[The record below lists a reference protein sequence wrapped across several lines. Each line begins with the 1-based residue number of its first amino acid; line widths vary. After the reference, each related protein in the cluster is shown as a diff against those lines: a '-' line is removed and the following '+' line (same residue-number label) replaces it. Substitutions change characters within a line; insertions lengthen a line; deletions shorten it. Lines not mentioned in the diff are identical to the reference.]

1 MPQVLPL
8 GMGLGAGL
16 GARGGGCG
24 WIFVV
29 ARASIRW
36 GAVQCPFCEKDHDK
50 VIDSRTTDGG
60 AIIRRR
66 RECLACGKRFTTYER
81 VEQTSRLT
89 VVKRDGRREGF
100 SREKLLHGVLAAVG
114 KRNVARPRIEA
125 LLDAVEEDLA
135 KTGEKEV
142 PSLRVGETVLRHLID
157 VDQVAFVRFA
167 SEYHQFDHI
176 DDLRR
181 VIDEIAARVPE
192 SKQQGKLF

>member
-1 MPQVLPL
+1 M
-8 GMGLGAGL
+8 
-16 GARGGGCG
+16 
-24 WIFVV
+24 
-29 ARASIRW
+29 
-36 GAVQCPFCEKDHDK
+36 QCPFCEKDHDK

-66 RECLACGKRFTTYER
+66 RECLACSKRFTTYER

-89 VVKRDGRREGF
+89 VVKRDGRRESF
-100 SREKLLHGVLAAVG
+100 SREKLLHGILAAVG

-135 KTGEKEV
+135 RSGEKEV
-142 PSLRVGETVLRHLID
+142 PSLRIGEIVLRHLID
-157 VDQVAFVRFA
+157 LDQVAFVRFA

-181 VIDEIAARVPE
+181 VIDEIAARIPE

>member
-1 MPQVLPL
+1 MVSVGQ
-8 GMGLGAGL
+8 AGHL
-16 GARGGGCG
+16 
-24 WIFVV
+24 
-29 ARASIRW
+29 RW
-36 GAVQCPFCEKDHDK
+36 GTVQCPFCEKDHDK

-114 KRNVARPRIEA
+114 KRTVPRPRIEA
-125 LLDAVEEDLA
+125 MLDAVEEDLA
-135 KTGEKEV
+135 KSGEKEV

-181 VIDEIAARVPE
+181 VIDEMAARIPE